1 MALIQTAVLGYMVES
16 RASILRN
23 GVDVRLKTAP
33 VDPRDLLRGD
43 YVTLGYAISTIDR
56 SIIVGETPKA
66 AGRQTMAVRLVPG
79 ADGLWS
85 ASQASFAPLP
95 EQPGSVVVR
104 TLPFDYY
111 PGADGAVPE
120 TIFVSYGIE
129 RYYVPE
135 GEGRVLEEARNAQA
149 LEVAARVSLGPAGC
163 RSGRSCWTASRSM
176 TSRSTDIP
184 VFSSD
189 FPAIFRP
196 RWAIGAMR
204 PFGHIFAL
212 IPAKRVL

>member
-1 MALIQTAVLGYMVES
+1 MNKPVSFLRISPLLAAVLVALIQTAVLGYMVES

-43 YVTLGYAISTIDR
+43 YVTLGYAISTIER

-85 ASQASFAPLP
+85 ASQASFASLP

-104 TLPFDYY
+104 TLPFEYY

-149 LEVAARVSLGPAGC
+149 LEVAARVS
-163 RSGRSCWTASRSM
+163 STGRMQIRQIVLDGT
-176 TSRSTDIP
+176 P
-184 VFSSD
+184 VYEE
-189 FPAIFRP
+189 P
-196 RWAIGAMR
+196 
-204 PFGHIFAL
+204 L
-212 IPAKRVL
+212 Y